1 MTGGA
6 GYIGSHTCLEL
17 SLAGHEVFVVDN
29 LYNGHVEAIRRVEV
43 LSGRSLG
50 FFQLDIRNLEALSKV
65 FGHYKPDAVVHF
77 AGVKSVADSVTDP
90 ITYYDVNVCGSVSL
104 LKAMDQVSCKNIVF
118 SSSAT
123 VYGKPDY
130 LPYDESHSTNP
141 VNPYGRTKLTVEET
155 LNDWIVADNKRRAT
169 ALRYFNPLGAHFSGQ
184 IGEDT
189 LATPNNIM
197 PLIAEVAMGRQKCLN
212 VFGDDYDTRDGTAIR
227 DYIHVVD
234 LAKAH
239 VAAIEQQRSAK
250 PFQVLNIGSGA
261 GTTVLE
267 LIEAFE
273 LASGVKVARK
283 FAARRNGDLPAFW
296 AEPTLAYKQLGWKTS
311 LSLQEM
317 CRDTWNWKNNN
328 PNGFNK

>member
-123 VYGKPDY
+123 VYGKPNY
-130 LPYDESHSTNP
+130 LPYDEAHSTNP

-155 LNDWIVADNKRRAT
+155 LND
-169 ALRYFNPLGAHFSGQ
+169 
-184 IGEDT
+184 
-189 LATPNNIM
+189 
-197 PLIAEVAMGRQKCLN
+197 
-212 VFGDDYDTRDGTAIR
+212 
-227 DYIHVVD
+227 
-234 LAKAH
+234 
-239 VAAIEQQRSAK
+239 
-250 PFQVLNIGSGA
+250 
-261 GTTVLE
+261 
-267 LIEAFE
+267 
-273 LASGVKVARK
+273 
-283 FAARRNGDLPAFW
+283 
-296 AEPTLAYKQLGWKTS
+296 
-311 LSLQEM
+311 
-317 CRDTWNWKNNN
+317 
-328 PNGFNK
+328 